1 MKRGKNTMRKGL
13 IVATFFFFIFGTIGT
28 YIFIRTISAV
38 VPPGTIVIVL
48 KPDGISKIHT
58 DGSYWAFGRDRVY
71 FIDTKLKGFTEKMEI
86 LCADNINMA
95 VDVKWV
101 GSFAVTPD
109 KIKIIKE
116 KVPARRVRQ
125 GDLKGYQ
132 LSLQDFYITAM
143 KDIVRA
149 NSREVVSPYVTD
161 NIRES
166 RSEIQQ
172 LVKHRVLTR
181 LQELNYPV
189 ETTDILISNLD
200 YPAEVTTQR
209 KAIKNAQL
217 EDEKQAALAKAAIEQ
232 AKREAAIAREKGKA
246 KVEIARADAEANRI
260 RSQTLTEE
268 IIRMRQ
274 WDVIEAGAL
283 SDSAVI
289 LLPYKAIGSDNELTN
304 ALLLRNSLENQK
316 GDKVLSTQEGTSK

>member
-1 MKRGKNTMRKGL
+1 MKGDKNIRKGL
-13 IVATFFFFIFGTIGT
+13 IVFSIMVLFFVSVGSYVFL
-28 YIFIRTISAV
+28 RNISAV

-48 KPDGISKIHT
+48 KPDGESKIHT

-101 GSFAVTPD
+101 GSFAVEPE

-116 KVPARRVRQ
+116 KVPARKVQQ

-132 LSLQDFYITAM
+132 LSLQDFYLTAM
-143 KDIVRA
+143 KDIIRA
-149 NSREVVSPYVTD
+149 NSREVISPYITD
-161 NIRES
+161 SIRES
-166 RSEIQQ
+166 RVEIQQ
-172 LVKHRVLTR
+172 LVKSRVLNK
-181 LQELNYPV
+181 LSELNYPV

-200 YPAEVTTQR
+200 YPGEVTAQR

-246 KVEIARADAEANRI
+246 RVEIAKADALANKI
-260 RSQTLTEE
+260 RAETLTEA

-283 SDSAVI
+283 SNSSVI
-289 LLPYKAIGSDNELTN
+289 LIPYKAIGKDQELAN
-304 ALLLRNSLENQK
+304 ALLLRNSIERLKQQPEETPAIEKQ
-316 GDKVLSTQEGTSK
+316 

>member
-1 MKRGKNTMRKGL
+1 MIAGDRRMRRGAL
-13 IVATFFFFIFGTIGT
+13 AIAIFIFVFGIIAT
-28 YIFIRTISAV
+28 YTFIRTISAV

-48 KPDGISKIHT
+48 KPDGESKIHT
-58 DGSYWAFGRDRVY
+58 EGSYWALGRDRVY
-71 FIDTKLKGFTEKMEI
+71 FIDTKLKSFTEKMEI

-101 GSFAVTPD
+101 GSFSVTPD

-116 KVPARRVRQ
+116 KVPARKVKQ
-125 GDLKGYQ
+125 GDLKGFQ
-132 LSLQDFYITAM
+132 LSLQDFYVTAM
-143 KDIVRA
+143 KDIIRA
-149 NSREVVSPYVTD
+149 NSREVVSPYITD

-172 LVKHRVLTR
+172 LVKHRVLSK

-200 YPAEVTTQR
+200 YPSEVTAQR

-232 AKREAAIAREKGKA
+232 AKRAAAIAREKGKA
-246 KVEIARADAEANRI
+246 KIEIAKADAEANRI

-289 LLPYKAIGSDNELTN
+289 LLPYKAIGSDSELSN
-304 ALLLRNSLENQK
+304 ALLLRDSIEKSKNS
-316 GDKVLSTQEGTSK
+316 SKKPIQAK

>member
-1 MKRGKNTMRKGL
+1 MNRAAIITAVVL
-13 IVATFFFFIFGTIGT
+13 LVSVTIGS

-48 KPDGISKIHT
+48 KPDGESRIHT

-101 GSFAVTPD
+101 GSFSVEPD

-116 KVPARRVRQ
+116 KVPARNVRK

-132 LSLQDFYITAM
+132 LSLQDFYVTAM
-143 KDIVRA
+143 KDIIRA
-149 NSREVVSPYVTD
+149 NSREVISPYVTD
-161 NIRES
+161 NIREA

-172 LVKHRVLTR
+172 LVKSRVMGR
-181 LQELNYPV
+181 LIELNYPV

-200 YPAEVTTQR
+200 YPPEVTAQR

-217 EDEKQAALAKAAIEQ
+217 EDQKQAALAKAAIEQ
-232 AKREAAIAREKGKA
+232 AKREASIAREKGKA
-246 KVEIARADAEANRI
+246 KIEIARADAEANRI
-260 RSQTLTEE
+260 RASTLTEE

-274 WDVIEAGAL
+274 WDVFEAGAL
-283 SDSAVI
+283 SQTSVI
-289 LLPYKAIGSDNELTN
+289 LLPYKAIGTDSELTD
-304 ALLLRNSLENQK
+304 ALLIRNSLENK
-316 GDKVLSTQEGTSK
+316 K

>member
-1 MKRGKNTMRKGL
+1 MKKGA
-13 IVATFFFFIFGTIGT
+13 IIAAIFFLFFAMIAT

-48 KPDGISKIHT
+48 KPNGESKIHS
-58 DGSYWAFGRDRVY
+58 DGSYWALGRDRVY
-71 FIDTKLKGFTEKMEI
+71 YIDTKLKGFTEKMEI

-101 GSFAVTPD
+101 GSFSVTPER
-109 KIKIIKE
+109 IKVIKE
-116 KVPARRVRQ
+116 KVPARRVRG

-132 LSLQDFYITAM
+132 LSLQDFYVTAM
-143 KDIVRA
+143 KDIIRA
-149 NSREVVSPYVTD
+149 NSREVISPYVTD

-200 YPAEVTTQR
+200 YPEEVTTQR

-217 EDEKQAALAKAAIEQ
+217 EDEKQAALAKAAVEQ

-246 KVEIARADAEANRI
+246 RIEIAKADAEANKI
-260 RSQTLTEE
+260 RSQTLTEA

-283 SDSAVI
+283 SESSVI
-289 LLPYKAIGSDNELTN
+289 LLPYKALGKDVELTN
-304 ALLLRNSLENQK
+304 ALLLRNAINQK
-316 GDKVLSTQEGTSK
+316 NTPTAANSEKK

>member
-1 MKRGKNTMRKGL
+1 MKKGL
-13 IVATFFFFIFGTIGT
+13 VVTSTVVVLFALIAS

-48 KPDGISKIHT
+48 KPSGESKIHSE
-58 DGSYWAFGRDRVY
+58 GSYWAFGRDRVY

-101 GSFAVTPD
+101 GSFAVSAD
-109 KIKIIKE
+109 KIKVIKE
-116 KVPARRVRQ
+116 KVPARRISQ
-125 GDLKGYQ
+125 GDLRGYQ
-132 LSLQDFYITAM
+132 LSLQDFYATAM
-143 KDIVRA
+143 KDIIRA
-149 NSREVVSPYVTD
+149 NSREVISPYITD
-161 NIRES
+161 SIRES

-172 LVKHRVLTR
+172 LVKKRVLTR
-181 LQELNYPV
+181 LGELNYPV

-200 YPAEVTTQR
+200 YPPEVTAQR

-217 EDEKQAALAKAAIEQ
+217 EDQKQAALAKAAIEQ

-246 KVEIARADAEANRI
+246 KIEIARADAEANKI
-260 RSQTLTEE
+260 RAMTLTEE

-283 SDSAVI
+283 GQSSVI
-289 LLPYKAIGSDNELTN
+289 LLPYKAIGSDSEITS
-304 ALLLRNSLENQK
+304 ALLLRQSIEEK
-316 GDKVLSTQEGTSK
+316 GKGKKKAE

>member
-1 MKRGKNTMRKGL
+1 MRKGGLVFL
-13 IVATFFFFIFGTIGT
+13 IFSLLFITIGS
-28 YIFIRTISAV
+28 YVFIRTISAV

-48 KPDGISKIHT
+48 KPDGQSKIHT

-101 GSFAVTPD
+101 GSFAVNPD

-116 KVPARRVRQ
+116 KVPARKVRQ

-132 LSLQDFYITAM
+132 LSLQDFYLTAM
-143 KDIVRA
+143 KDIIRA

-172 LVKHRVLTR
+172 LVKHRVLSR

-246 KVEIARADAEANRI
+246 KVEIAKADAEANRI
-260 RSQTLTEE
+260 RAQTLTEE

-283 SDSAVI
+283 SESSVI
-289 LLPYKAIGSDNELTN
+289 LLPYKAMGGDSELSN
-304 ALLLRNSLENQK
+304 ALLLRNSIEKGGSSKAQK
-316 GDKVLSTQEGTSK
+316 PPKG

>member
-1 MKRGKNTMRKGL
+1 MKGGNNVKRGAVVVSIMFL
-13 IVATFFFFIFGTIGT
+13 FFAAFGS
-28 YIFIRTISAV
+28 YIFLRNISAV

-48 KPDGISKIHT
+48 KPNGESKIHT

-101 GSFAVTPD
+101 GSFAVSPD

-116 KVPARRVRQ
+116 KVPARRVKQ

-132 LSLQDFYITAM
+132 LSLQDFYTTAM
-143 KDIVRA
+143 KDIIRA
-149 NSREVVSPYVTD
+149 NSREVISPYITD
-161 NIRES
+161 SIRES
-166 RSEIQQ
+166 RIEIQQ
-172 LVKHRVLTR
+172 LVKVRVLSR
-181 LQELNYPV
+181 LEKLNYPV

-200 YPAEVTTQR
+200 YPSEVTAQR

-246 KVEIARADAEANRI
+246 KIEIAKADAQANRI
-260 RSQTLTEE
+260 RAATLTES

-283 SDSAVI
+283 SESAVI
-289 LLPYKAIGSDNELTN
+289 LLPYKAIGNDNELTN
-304 ALLLRNSLENQK
+304 ALLLKNSIEKANSPSKKQTQP
-316 GDKVLSTQEGTSK
+316 VTQE

>member
-1 MKRGKNTMRKGL
+1 
-13 IVATFFFFIFGTIGT
+13 
-28 YIFIRTISAV
+28 
-38 VPPGTIVIVL
+38 
-48 KPDGISKIHT
+48 
-58 DGSYWAFGRDRVY
+58 
-71 FIDTKLKGFTEKMEI
+71 MEI

-101 GSFAVTPD
+101 GSFAVSPN

-116 KVPARRVRQ
+116 KVPARRVTQ

-143 KDIVRA
+143 KDIIRA
-149 NSREVVSPYVTD
+149 NSREVISPYITD
-161 NIRES
+161 SIRES
-166 RSEIQQ
+166 RVEIQQ
-172 LVKHRVLTR
+172 LVKKRVLNK
-181 LQELNYPV
+181 LEELNYPV
-189 ETTDILISNLD
+189 ETTGILISNLD
-200 YPAEVTTQR
+200 YPGEVTAQR

-246 KVEIARADAEANRI
+246 KIEIAKADALANQI
-260 RSQTLTEE
+260 RAETLTEA

-283 SDSAVI
+283 SNSSVI
-289 LLPYKAIGSDNELTN
+289 LIPYKAIGKDQELAN
-304 ALLLRNSLENQK
+304 ALLLRNSIEKLQQQ
-316 GDKVLSTQEGTSK
+316 STGPGAIEKQ

>member
-1 MKRGKNTMRKGL
+1 MNRAAIITAVVL
-13 IVATFFFFIFGTIGT
+13 LVSVTIGS

-48 KPDGISKIHT
+48 KPDGESRIHT

-101 GSFAVTPD
+101 GSFSVEPD

-116 KVPARRVRQ
+116 KVPARNVRK

-132 LSLQDFYITAM
+132 LSLQDFYVTAM
-143 KDIVRA
+143 KDIIRA
-149 NSREVVSPYVTD
+149 NSREVISPYVTD
-161 NIRES
+161 NIREA

-172 LVKHRVLTR
+172 LVKSRVMGR
-181 LQELNYPV
+181 LIELNYPV

-200 YPAEVTTQR
+200 YPPEVTAQR

-217 EDEKQAALAKAAIEQ
+217 EDQKQAALAKAAIEQ
-232 AKREAAIAREKGKA
+232 AKREASIAREKGKA
-246 KVEIARADAEANRI
+246 KIEIARADAEANRI
-260 RSQTLTEE
+260 RASTLTEE

-274 WDVIEAGAL
+274 WDVFEAGAL
-283 SDSAVI
+283 SQTSVI
-289 LLPYKAIGSDNELTN
+289 LLPYKAIGTDSELTD
-304 ALLLRNSLENQK
+304 ALLIRNSLEK
-316 GDKVLSTQEGTSK
+316 KK